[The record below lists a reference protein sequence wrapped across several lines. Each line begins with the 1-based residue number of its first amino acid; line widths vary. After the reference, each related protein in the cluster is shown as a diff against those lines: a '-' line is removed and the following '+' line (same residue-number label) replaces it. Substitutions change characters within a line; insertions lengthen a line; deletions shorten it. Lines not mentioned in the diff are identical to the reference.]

1 MTNLLKFISKKNSTK
16 KNQYIKQEE
25 TLQPITHLGEKVL
38 FDPSTLLFF
47 YLFIILI
54 IFVIIVLI

>member
-1 MTNLLKFISKKNSTK
+1 MTNVLKFISKKKFNK

-47 YLFIILI
+47 FIFL
-54 IFVIIVLI
+54 

>member
-1 MTNLLKFISKKNSTK
+1 MTNLLKFISKKKFNKK

-38 FDPSTLLFF
+38 FGPSTLLFF
-47 YLFIILI
+47 
-54 IFVIIVLI
+54 IFL